1 MALLD
6 FFNSPNAALAA
17 GLLSPNQ
24 GGSFGTSLLS
34 GIQASQGARQNNTQD
49 QLGQLRGQ
57 LLQREIDSVPAME
70 SPVGKPNPSNFTPE
84 SVQAFVQSAQTGNP
98 NFGLLQQTEKTPQ
111 FQQTINTAPG
121 NVNKLEAEA
130 AKVVGGGLGE
140 RANKRIMAGFEG
152 VNQNVELDRVKLAL
166 ARGAGTSLGEEQLL
180 DLKSLGVTMGL
191 DVGDLDKMSEQETI
205 RTVSN
210 KMALRLRNP
219 ESGMGL
225 TGNTS
230 NKDLQFLKDSVV
242 GLNRTRKGNIKVID
256 LMQRYNKMNMD
267 VANYQQ
273 QIIAQNAGAP
283 PADLDTKLMDYVNDY
298 KILTVDE
305 RAEIEL
311 LKTQEDLN
319 PVIKAI
325 RRN

>member
-6 FFNSPNAALAA
+6 LLNDPAVAAAA
-17 GLLSPNQ
+17 GLLSPTP
-24 GGSFGTSLLS
+24 GGSFGGGLLQ
-34 GIQASQGARQNNTQD
+34 GLTAGGASRAANSVD
-49 QLGQLRGQ
+49 QLRQLEAQ
-57 LLQREIDSVPAME
+57 QREAMLNAPAPPPP
-70 SPVGKPNPSNFTPE
+70 SPIAKPNPSGFTPQSLQDFALSGGRDF
-84 SVQAFVQSAQTGNP
+84 SVLVP
-98 NFGLLQQTEKTPQ
+98 IEKTPQ
-111 FQQTINTAPG
+111 FQQTINTAPA
-121 NVNKLEAEA
+121 NVNRLEQKAAEI
-130 AKVVGGGLGE
+130 VGGGLGE
-140 RANKRIMAGFEG
+140 RANKRVMAGFEG

-230 NKDLQFLKDSVV
+230 NKDLQFLKSSVV
-242 GLNRTRKGNIKVID
+242 GLNRTRQGNIKVID
-256 LMQRYNKMNMD
+256 LMQRYNKMSMD

-273 QIIAQNAGAP
+273 QIIAQNNGAP

-298 KILTVDE
+298 QILTPDE
-305 RAEIEL
+305 KTEIEL

-319 PVIKAI
+319 PVIKSI
-325 RRN
+325 RRK